1 MTQYAGAYHA
11 PLAALDNIGEWRCIW
26 QEGGNGRVIPIVSIF
41 CFISSL
47 CSPWRSP
54 WRSTAPIPQLLVRA
68 SHLEVSGSSDCQH
81 HRVIP
86 PVLYTVQLHDNRMPT
101 CLLLSLQESM
111 AAFART
117 PPRKWRPISDSSPFA
132 PCITGSTLSLMG
144 FGVQGQNSKA

>member
-11 PLAALDNIGEWRCIW
+11 LLAALDNIGEWRCIW

-86 PVLYTVQLHDNRMPT
+86 PVLYNYTMIECPHFFNYRSKTPWPP
-101 CLLLSLQESM
+101 LQELLPESGV
-111 AAFART
+111 RSLT
-117 PPRKWRPISDSSPFA
+117 VLRSRPASRGAPFR
-132 PCITGSTLSLMG
+132 
-144 FGVQGQNSKA
+144 